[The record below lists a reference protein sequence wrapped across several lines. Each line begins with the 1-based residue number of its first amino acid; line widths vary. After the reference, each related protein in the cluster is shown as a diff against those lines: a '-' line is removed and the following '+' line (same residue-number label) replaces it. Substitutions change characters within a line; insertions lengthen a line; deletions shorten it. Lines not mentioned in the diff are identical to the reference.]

1 MFVSGERFEGGER
14 SKGEGDSLRRL
25 REFPKISEIFFVE
38 TRITKLASEMLRSL
52 EVALGELDIGTI
64 KHSLGTA
71 VLVVVLIAQLKD
83 SAGELRGAQA
93 VTTGDQQSEVPA
105 TEKIKEFWSRLNE
118 HLRGGFS
125 TSSEVA
131 STSSQTEVSTTPESR
146 VLELWNVLLRYLPLF
161 LLFLLLHDYGKR
173 FISDIV
179 NSEVRFSDA
188 QKKLAQQVLDELIR
202 KSSNREALNRQFLP
216 SSPDKPNNLRQQLLN
231 LFGKWAFEVMAATIL
246 SASSP
251 EKTSSEQGLASES
264 LGRVSFNLQELLAS
278 FKINL
283 PNLGCGG
290 TVPENDAEMVF
301 WWLLILCHPAH
312 GFLDVAVTIINQLGQ
327 SNDLSSEDKAYI
339 IAIAIGVIAGH
350 HTPGG
355 DSGYSPVDVLVKV
368 LKHCL
373 EHLGLGVNSNYL
385 QQAQVD
391 SNYLEQAK
399 DLMLFA
405 AALSKIIDV
414 MQARCFDERA
424 YNQNVTRPLPTEL
437 KFESQKPDTGGAEL
451 QKRMDEFL
459 KSLYDWICKKAFSG
473 LNELDPDGHSTVS
486 VYDLIYQ
493 AILNQRIPDSEQSL
507 ASASNPTRINYG
519 SIINDLSL
527 TLGILSR

>member
-216 SSPDKPNNLRQQLLN
+216 SSPDEVPNYLRQQLLS
-231 LFGKWAFEVMAATIL
+231 LFGIWTLEGMKAVLLSLPASQASFQTRQGSNNLRQKVENLLVEFIKDPQVNQRKRVPIIRVAETDAQMAA
-246 SASSP
+246 SW
-251 EKTSSEQGLASES
+251 S
-264 LGRVSFNLQELLAS
+264 L
-278 FKINL
+278 IM
-283 PNLGCGG
+283 
-290 TVPENDAEMVF
+290 T
-301 WWLLILCHPAH
+301 HPAQS
-312 GFLDVAVTIINQLGQ
+312 FLDVAETIINQLGQ
-327 SNDLSSEDKAYI
+327 SNYLSPEDKAYI
-339 IAIAIGVIAGH
+339 TAIAIGVIAGH

-355 DSGYSPVDVLVKV
+355 NSGYPPVDVLVKV

-373 EHLGLGVNSNYL
+373 EHLGLD
-385 QQAQVD
+385 VD
-391 SNYLEQAK
+391 RNYLEQAK

-405 AALSKIIDV
+405 AAFAKIIDV

-424 YNQNVTRPLPTEL
+424 YNQNTTRPLPTEL
-437 KFESQKPDTGGAEL
+437 KFEPQRSDTGGTAQFGSKASDTGGTEL
-451 QKRMDEFL
+451 QKRMNDFL
-459 KSLYDWICKKAFSG
+459 RFLDNWIKQAFSG
-473 LNELDPDGHSTVS
+473 LQEADFDKHPIVTGYRSLCDG
-486 VYDLIYQ
+486 
-493 AILNQRIPDSEQSL
+493 QRILLNLDSVPDDL
-507 ASASNPTRINYG
+507 GSASN
-519 SIINDLSL
+519 SIKKSL
-527 TLGILSR
+527 AQLGISFS

>member
-1 MFVSGERFEGGER
+1 
-14 SKGEGDSLRRL
+14 
-25 REFPKISEIFFVE
+25 
-38 TRITKLASEMLRSL
+38 
-52 EVALGELDIGTI
+52 
-64 KHSLGTA
+64 
-71 VLVVVLIAQLKD
+71 VVLIAQLIKN

-118 HLRGGFS
+118 YLRGGA
-125 TSSEVA
+125 SS
-131 STSSQTEVSTTPESR
+131 SSQTEVSKTLESR
-146 VLELWNVLLRYLPLF
+146 TLELWNALLRYLPLF

-179 NSEVRFSDA
+179 NSTIRFSDE
-188 QKKLAQQVLDELIR
+188 QKELANCRLNLLQQSLVD
-202 KSSNREALNRQFLP
+202 SSSDFSTNP
-216 SSPDKPNNLRQQLLN
+216 SSQTFSDQLRKLLGIWTLEGMKAVLLSFLRSEASFQTGQESNNLRQEVESLLVQFIKN
-231 LFGKWAFEVMAATIL
+231 PRVNQRELVPIIQVAETDAQMAA
-246 SASSP
+246 
-251 EKTSSEQGLASES
+251 
-264 LGRVSFNLQELLAS
+264 R
-278 FKINL
+278 
-283 PNLGCGG
+283 
-290 TVPENDAEMVF
+290 
-301 WWLLILCHPAH
+301 WLLIMIHPAQS
-312 GFLDVAVTIINQLGQ
+312 FLDVAETIINQLGQ
-327 SNDLSSEDKAYI
+327 SNYLSPEDKAYI

>member
-1 MFVSGERFEGGER
+1 MFGKGFEGGGRFEA
-14 SKGEGDSLRRL
+14 EGDSLRQNL
-25 REFPKISEIFFVE
+25 EKSPEMSLE
-38 TRITKLASEMLRSL
+38 TRIAELVLGILESL
-52 EVALGELDIGTI
+52 EKALDKLDIGTI

-71 VLVVVLIAQLKD
+71 VLAWVIITQLK
-83 SAGELRGAQA
+83 
-93 VTTGDQQSEVPA
+93 
-105 TEKIKEFWSRLNE
+105 
-118 HLRGGFS
+118 
-125 TSSEVA
+125 
-131 STSSQTEVSTTPESR
+131 SSQAEVSTIPESKA
-146 VLELWNVLLRYLPLF
+146 LELWNVLLRYLPLF

-179 NSEVRFSDA
+179 NSEVRF
-188 QKKLAQQVLDELIR
+188 LDEQKELANR
-202 KSSNREALNRQFLP
+202 RLNLLQQRPVDSSSDFSTNP
-216 SSPDKPNNLRQQLLN
+216 SSQTFSDQLCKLLGIWTLEGMKAVLSSLFRSQANFPTGQGSNNLRQEVESLLVQFIKN
-231 LFGKWAFEVMAATIL
+231 PQVNQRELVPIIQVAEIDAQMAA
-246 SASSP
+246 SW
-251 EKTSSEQGLASES
+251 S
-264 LGRVSFNLQELLAS
+264 L
-278 FKINL
+278 IM
-283 PNLGCGG
+283 
-290 TVPENDAEMVF
+290 T
-301 WWLLILCHPAH
+301 HPAH
-312 GFLDVAVTIINQLGQ
+312 GFLDVAETIINQLGQ
-327 SNDLSSEDKAYI
+327 SNYLSPEDKAYI

-355 DSGYSPVDVLVKV
+355 NSGYPPVDVLVKV

-373 EHLGLGVNSNYL
+373 EHLGLGV
-385 QQAQVD
+385 D
-391 SNYLEQAK
+391 RNYLEQAK

-527 TLGILSR
+527 TLGISSR